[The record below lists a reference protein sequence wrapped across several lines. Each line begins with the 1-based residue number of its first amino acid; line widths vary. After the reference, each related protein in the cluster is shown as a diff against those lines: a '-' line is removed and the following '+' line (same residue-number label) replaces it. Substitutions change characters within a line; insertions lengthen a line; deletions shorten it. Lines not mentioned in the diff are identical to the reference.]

1 MKNSNFNS
9 NVTKKT
15 ASASIERN
23 AINGQFIPV
32 SMAVAISNCKARSA
46 TIGID
51 KRMEQALNR
60 NIDVY
65 VRLRD
70 R

>member
-1 MKNSNFNS
+1 M
-9 NVTKKT
+9 TKMSKT
-15 ASASIERN
+15 NLFKIGRN
-23 AINGQFIPV
+23 ATNGQFIPA
-32 SMAVAISNCKARSA
+32 SMGVAISNCKARSA
-46 TIGID
+46 NIGID